1 MTKTKVR
8 PSETEAP
15 PVVVWRLIA
24 HHAEVDK
31 ALRWFVSSKLI
42 AVGWGRIGDLS
53 QMSLESPNDIA
64 KLVSSSYPEMENSGS
79 GGTSLWRFLNVMKKG
94 DLVILGP
101 KRRLVM
107 RIDGDYEYSN
117 VRSPISPGDYRHQR
131 RATRVAQDPEML
143 WLRCGAKIAPGEGM
157 RWTVARCG
165 DLAVS

>member
-1 MTKTKVR
+1 MTLTIARGDV
-8 PSETEAP
+8 EAP
-15 PVVVWRLIA
+15 PITVWRMIA

-31 ALRWFVSSKLI
+31 ALKWFVTSRLI

-53 QMSLESPNDIA
+53 QAEPESEADIA
-64 KLVSSSYPEMENSGS
+64 RMVKSCYPEMENSGS
-79 GGTSLWRFLNVMKKG
+79 GGTSLWRFVNVMKPG

-107 RIDGDYEYSN
+107 RIDGDYEYST
-117 VRSPISPGDYRHQR
+117 VRSPLSPGDYRHQR
-131 RATRVAQDPEML
+131 RATRVAQDPERL
-143 WLRCGAKIAPGEGM
+143 WRRCGARIAPGEGM

>member
-1 MTKTKVR
+1 MSIANARRGEVEMSHIT
-8 PSETEAP
+8 
-15 PVVVWRLIA
+15 VWRMIA

-31 ALRWFVSSKLI
+31 ALKWFVTSKLI

-53 QMSLESPNDIA
+53 QVPLESSADIA
-64 KLVSSSYPEMENSGS
+64 RMVKTSYPEMENSGS
-79 GGTSLWRFLNVMKKG
+79 GGTSLWRFVKEMKMG
-94 DLVILGP
+94 DLVIMGP

-117 VRSPISPGDYRHQR
+117 TRSPVSPGDYRHQR
-131 RATRVAQDPEML
+131 RATRVKQDPEML

-165 DLAVS
+165 ELAV